1 MGTMTT
7 RNVLFLIVWV
17 VLGSTFW
24 GCSSTAFP
32 PGSTLARTTSDGTPQ
47 VTVSVDASGIAQ
59 ERLQVFEERGG
70 AEALAN
76 GILKEL
82 AETKKQPAP
91 APAELRVVV
100 TNFRLRSTGSG
111 FWLGAMAGADK
122 LDVDVTLVSE
132 GEVLKTYQ
140 TGVAGVVAGLIK
152 PGAGKRFNGLIEVAS
167 ERIVQEL

>member
-1 MGTMTT
+1 MTT
-7 RNVLFLIVWV
+7 RSVLGLIVLLGV
-17 VLGSTFW
+17 GSTFW

-32 PGSTLARTTSDGTPQ
+32 PGSTVARTTSDGTPQ
-47 VTVSVDASGIAQ
+47 VTVSIDASGIPQ

-76 GILKEL
+76 GILKAL
-82 AETKKQPAP
+82 TETKKQPAL

-100 TNFRLRSTGSG
+100 TNFRLRSTASG
-111 FWLGAMAGADK
+111 FWAGPIAGADK
-122 LDVDVTLVSE
+122 LDVGVTLLSE
-132 GEVLKTYQ
+132 GEVLKTYE

-152 PGAGKRFNGLIEVAS
+152 PGAGRRFNGLIEVAS